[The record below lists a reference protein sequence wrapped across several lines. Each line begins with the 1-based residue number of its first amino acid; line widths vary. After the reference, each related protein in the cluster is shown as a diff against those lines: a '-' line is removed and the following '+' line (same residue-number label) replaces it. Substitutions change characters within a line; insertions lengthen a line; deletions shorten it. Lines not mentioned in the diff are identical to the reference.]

1 MRTSDIFDPSEG
13 RRILAV
19 WLDKNENNRF
29 MVPALVWDDPAA
41 WGILFADLISFVGS
55 VYEAEG
61 LSTHKSAVDRIIDG
75 IRAELGDVF

>member
-1 MRTSDIFDPSEG
+1 MRTSDVFDPSEG

-19 WLDKNENNRF
+19 WLDKDENNRF
-29 MVPALVWDDPAA
+29 TVPALVWDDPAA

-61 LSTHKSAVDRIIDG
+61 LSIHKSAVDRDPAPIIHSG
-75 IRAELGDVF
+75 G